1 MTDVDTK
8 NSINEALIS
17 SSMNFEEYLALLNDL
32 YAQGKTTGE
41 NQSEELLNYAK
52 MNLQRM
58 KRLNKTV
65 SISDQLLG
73 AINSTETPKMT
84 WLVLTEGW
92 CGDAAQNIPLLNKLA
107 VVSDKIELKLILRD
121 EHLDIMDQFLTN
133 GGRSIPKLIA
143 LNPEDFSVLGTWG
156 PRPKPSQE
164 LINEF
169 KLKNPDAPFSELA
182 AALQLWYARDKTQA
196 QQVELIECINKWA
209 EEHNK

>member
-1 MTDVDTK
+1 MAEVDTK
-8 NSINEALIS
+8 NNINEALIR
-17 SSMNFEEYLALLNDL
+17 SSMNFEEYLNLLNEL
-32 YAQGKTTGE
+32 YEQGKTTGE
-41 NQSEELLNYAK
+41 NQSVELLNYAK
-52 MNLQRM
+52 LNLQRM

-65 SISDQLLG
+65 SISDQLLSV
-73 AINSTETPKMT
+73 INATETPKMI

-92 CGDAAQNIPLLNKLA
+92 CGDAAQNIPVLNKLA
-107 VVSDKIELKLILRD
+107 QDSDKIELKFILRD
-121 EHLDIMDQFLTN
+121 EHLAIMDQFLTN

-143 LNPEDFSVLGTWG
+143 LNPSDLSVLGTWG

-209 EEHNK
+209 EVYNK

>member
-8 NSINEALIS
+8 NTINEALIN
-17 SSMNFEEYLALLNDL
+17 SSMNFEDYLALLNDL
-32 YAQGKTTGE
+32 YDQGKTTGE

-52 MNLQRM
+52 MNLQRI

-65 SISDQLLG
+65 SISDQLLD
-73 AINSTETPKMT
+73 AINDSDTPKMT

-107 VVSDKIELKLILRD
+107 EVSDKIELKFILRD

-143 LNPEDFSVLGTWG
+143 LNPENLSVLGTWG
-156 PRPKPSQE
+156 PRPEPSQE

-182 AALQLWYARDKTQA
+182 TALQLWYARDKTQA
-196 QQVELIECINKWA
+196 QQVELIECINKWT